1 MDSSQ
6 RKGINFDLN
15 TEQLQK
21 YYPVSASW
29 RNAYTDVK
37 AFFESNGF
45 EHIQGSGYHSKEAM
59 SEAQAMAVI
68 YKMIKALP
76 WLNYCVKVCTN
87 LMFRNCL
94 IFRMYLSEKQE
105 NWKQR
110 KNAKTLTNSIE
121 YNLEQ
126 NASSFTNWHFL

>member
-59 SEAQAMAVI
+59 SEAQAMYVI
-68 YKMIKALP
+68 
-76 WLNYCVKVCTN
+76 
-87 LMFRNCL
+87 
-94 IFRMYLSEKQE
+94 
-105 NWKQR
+105 
-110 KNAKTLTNSIE
+110 
-121 YNLEQ
+121 
-126 NASSFTNWHFL
+126 

>member
-76 WLNYCVKVCTN
+76 WLNYCVKVCTISDVPE
-87 LMFRNCL
+87 LFDISLVFEREAREL
-94 IFRMYLSEKQE
+94 EAK
-105 NWKQR
+105 KKR
-110 KNAKTLTNSIE
+110 KDIDK
-121 YNLEQ
+121 
-126 NASSFTNWHFL
+126 